1 MSSEPENPTAPVNEA
16 NLDTALQAV
25 WPGLRAYVVS
35 MLGAHRHLADDV
47 LQETA
52 LFVWEKR
59 SELPEVR
66 NFNGWVFKAAYFKTQ
81 SCRRDLARKKETVM
95 SNEIFELIAEAA
107 GESEAA
113 TEERMTALRACISSV
128 SDTEQRLLERRYSE
142 KQPVAVIAAALKI
155 SENLMSQRLSRLRR
169 FLRNCVEQR
178 LASGEAAT

>member
-1 MSSEPENPTAPVNEA
+1 
-16 NLDTALQAV
+16 
-25 WPGLRAYVVS
+25 

-59 SELPEVR
+59 SELPGVQ
-66 NFNGWVFKAAYFKTQ
+66 NFNGWVFKAAYFKTL
-81 SCRRDLARKKETVM
+81 SCRRDLARKKEMVM

-107 GESEAA
+107 DESEAA
-113 TEERMTALRACISSV
+113 TEERMTALRGCISSV
-128 SDTEQRLLERRYSE
+128 SEGERRLLEWRYSE
-142 KQPVAVIAAALKI
+142 KQPVAMIAAALEKT
-155 SENLMSQRLSRLRR
+155 ENVMNQRLSRLRR